1 MKKIKITLQKLRH
14 LGGQAGFSFVELI
27 VVVTIIMVI
36 TVAGTL
42 SYQSTSQ
49 KSRDGK
55 RMSDLQKM
63 AVALEMYK
71 QENVTYPAVSGNS
84 PSGLVTEYMQELPK
98 DPKDP
103 TFTYLYTLGA
113 TNYSYVLYAHMENV
127 GSTNYPEGP
136 SSCGGTCNY
145 RLLSP

>member
-1 MKKIKITLQKLRH
+1 MKKMKKTLPKLKH

-71 QENVTYPAVSGNS
+71 QENVTYPTNRDDLVSEGY
-84 PSGLVTEYMQELPK
+84 LQELPT
-98 DPKDP
+98 DPKEG
-103 TFTYLYTLGA
+103 FLYDFVPSD
-113 TNYSYVLYAHMENV
+113 YSYVLYAQMENV
-127 GSTNYPEGP
+127 GSTNYPSGP
-136 SSCGGTCNY
+136 SNCGGTCNY

>member
-1 MKKIKITLQKLRH
+1 MKKIKN
-14 LGGQAGFSFVELI
+14 GFSFVELI

-55 RMSDLQKM
+55 RMSDLQKY

-71 QENVTYPAVSGNS
+71 QENGVYPSS
-84 PSGLVTEYMQELPK
+84 RDGLVTEGYLQELPT
-98 DPKDP
+98 DPKDGFLYD
-103 TFTYLYTLGA
+103 FTPSD
-113 TNYSYVLYAHMENV
+113 YSYILYAQMENV
-127 GSTNYPEGP
+127 GSTNFTGT
-136 SSCGGTCNY
+136 SGCGGTCNY
-145 RLLSP
+145 RLYSP

>member
-1 MKKIKITLQKLRH
+1 MKKIKIN
-14 LGGQAGFSFVELI
+14 GFSFVELI

-71 QENVTYPAVSGNS
+71 QENVTYPVSELDLK
-84 PSGLVTEYMQELPK
+84 PEYMQELPK

-103 TFTYLYTLGA
+103 TFSYFYRLGT
-113 TNYSYVLYAHMENV
+113 TNYSYELYAQMENV
-127 GSTNYPEGP
+127 GSTNYPAGP

>member
-1 MKKIKITLQKLRH
+1 MKKIKIN
-14 LGGQAGFSFVELI
+14 GFSFVELI

-63 AVALEMYK
+63 AVALEMFK
-71 QENVTYPAVSGNS
+71 QENVIYPAL
-84 PSGLVTEYMQELPK
+84 PSGLVSEYMQELPT
-98 DPKDP
+98 DPKAGFSYDYSRTP
-103 TFTYLYTLGA
+103 TE
-113 TNYSYVLYAHMENV
+113 YSYVLYAQMENV
-127 GSTNYPEGP
+127 GSTNFSPGIAG
-136 SSCGGTCNY
+136 CGGTCNY
-145 RLLSP
+145 RLYSP

>member
-1 MKKIKITLQKLRH
+1 MKKIKSN
-14 LGGQAGFSFVELI
+14 GFSFVELI

-71 QENVTYPAVSGNS
+71 QENGIYPNSRDLLVS
-84 PSGLVTEYMQELPK
+84 SGYLQELPA
-98 DPKDP
+98 DPKAG
-103 TFTYLYTLGA
+103 FLYDYNPSG
-113 TNYSYVLYAHMENV
+113 NYSYILYAQMENV
-127 GSTNYPEGP
+127 GSTNFSPAIAG
-136 SSCGGTCNY
+136 CGGTCNY
-145 RLLSP
+145 RLYSP

>member
-1 MKKIKITLQKLRH
+1 MKKMKKTLPKLKH

-55 RMSDLQKM
+55 RMSDLQKY

-71 QENVTYPAVSGNS
+71 QENGVYPAGE
-84 PSGLVTEYMQELPK
+84 SGLVSEGYLQELPT
-98 DPKDP
+98 DPKDGFAYEYDP
-103 TFTYLYTLGA
+103 LSD
-113 TNYSYVLYAHMENV
+113 YSYALYAQMENV
-127 GSTNYPEGP
+127 GSTNYPTGP